1 MSTTPFRGT
10 SHRYQHTRRWLEGSW
25 QRVGTRC
32 SRLGIPVGA
41 EYSGRRRPHLRPSR
55 ARPRH
60 RPPRCCLLLH
70 LRRRPHS
77 LRTAT
82 IRGEQMTPKDTH
94 DQGTTNRHPG
104 HKPPKTSPLQRSEQG
119 TTNRQ
124 PTDTTRRPT
133 KGQVSPLYRGR
144 LSPGH
149 EFQTPKTITACP
161 GQTGHP
167 KSKITTATHTGQAVA
182 PSGTY
187 PRARHTGTDTGL
199 RGHTHAVPD
208 RASPQAT

>member
-1 MSTTPFRGT
+1 M
-10 SHRYQHTRRWLEGSW
+10 
-25 QRVGTRC
+25 
-32 SRLGIPVGA
+32 
-41 EYSGRRRPHLRPSR
+41 
-55 ARPRH
+55 
-60 RPPRCCLLLH
+60 
-70 LRRRPHS
+70 
-77 LRTAT
+77 
-82 IRGEQMTPKDTH
+82 IRKDTH
-94 DQGTTNRHPG
+94 DQGTTKGHPLFG
-104 HKPPKTSPLQRSEQG
+104 RPRDNQRTPRDTPGRKPPKTAPLQRSDQG

-133 KGQVSPLYRGR
+133 KGQISPLYRGR

-199 RGHTHAVPD
+199 RGHTHAVRIEKARKQPD
-208 RASPQAT
+208 LVAAPANRYE